1 MMDAKKST
9 PTHIIIKRSKVKDKE
24 RLLKAKEKKLVT
36 RRLAGGRGEGENRL
50 RGEGI
55 KKYR

>member
-1 MMDAKKST
+1 MDAKKST

-36 RRLAGGRGEGENRL
+36 RRLPYGSGEREN
-50 RGEGI
+50 G
-55 KKYR
+55 